1 MGTAERRT
9 AIMRLLSRRRHE
21 TIANMAREFDV
32 SERTIRRDIEILS
45 MTEPIYTQAG
55 KYQGGVYVLDH
66 YYADRTFLEDSEIH
80 VLQKIYDTLKNNDP
94 GKDSEIYIT
103 QLSAMINKYKKP
115 EGKKIIG
122 VSHCAGYANPC
133 ARLGKTI

>member
-115 EGKKIIG
+115 EGKK
-122 VSHCAGYANPC
+122 
-133 ARLGKTI
+133 